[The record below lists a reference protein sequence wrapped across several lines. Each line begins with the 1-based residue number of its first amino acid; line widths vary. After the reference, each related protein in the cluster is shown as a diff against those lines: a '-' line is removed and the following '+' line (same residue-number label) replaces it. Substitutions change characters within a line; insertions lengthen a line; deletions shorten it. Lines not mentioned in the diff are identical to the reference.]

1 MIDRANDADYQLR
14 WPREL
19 FVQEA
24 ARLLNLRSEGNWD
37 DRCKMLLRDAF
48 VDFPAC
54 GPLDDLNEL
63 PETLGPEWGEK
74 PLDKVFSRR
83 HMFLRDLMSQ
93 ADHLNEDPPA
103 RRPLWR
109 ERHGITTSAGS
120 SAAFDALVARYV
132 DLVNDLDT
140 LCYFDRIFT
149 KDCVDDQRG
158 HEPVQYLYQNLTV
171 DLAWPL
177 DSSVLIDDRDL
188 FYDVVEV
195 LHDVAARP
203 RDGWEHQYNEC
214 GWHGKQFDSR
224 SGRAVYRWRVNKL
237 FDRHNVGLRLA
248 EDGAEEGRLVTTTD
262 DARNDL
268 IDTATSRATPS
279 VDRVQHG
286 VEQFRRRG
294 ATRNDKRA
302 AARSLADVLESRRYN
317 VLADALDK
325 THAGQLFLIANKFDI
340 RHHTEDQNSDYPDY
354 YLDWIFWL
362 YLATIELTNN
372 VIEDQ
377 QGGATA
383 P

>member
-1 MIDRANDADYQLR
+1 MIERVTDAEYQLR
-14 WPREL
+14 WPRAL

-24 ARLLNLRSEGNWD
+24 AKLLNLRASEDNWD
-37 DRCKMLLRDAF
+37 DRCKLLLRDAF

-63 PETLGPEWGEK
+63 PGTLGLEWVNK
-74 PLDKVFSRR
+74 PKDNVFSYRQS
-83 HMFLRDLMSQ
+83 FLRDLMSQ
-93 ADHLNEDPPA
+93 ADQLNEDPSA

-109 ERHGITTSAGS
+109 ERHGITTSAES
-120 SAAFDALVARYV
+120 PAAFDTLVTRYV
-132 DLVNDLDT
+132 DLANDLDT

-158 HEPVQYLYQNLTV
+158 HQPEQYLYQNLTV

-177 DSSVLIDDRDL
+177 DSSVLIGDRDL

-195 LHDVAARP
+195 LHDAAARP
-203 RDGWEHQYNEC
+203 RDGWEHNYNEC
-214 GWHGKQFDSR
+214 GWHGKQFDST

-237 FDRHNVGLRLA
+237 FDRHDVRLRLA

-268 IDTATSRATPS
+268 IDTATSRTTPS

-286 VEQFRRRG
+286 VEQFRKRG
-294 ATRNDKRA
+294 ATRNDKRS
-302 AARSLADVLESRRYN
+302 AARSLADVLESRRKN
-317 VLADALDK
+317 VLADALNK

-340 RHHTEDQNSDYPDY
+340 RHHAEDQNSDYPDY

-372 VIEDQ
+372 ILEEQ
-377 QGGATA
+377 RAENPT
-383 P
+383 